1 MSTLTLST
9 FVSFWST
16 PPRPLLRTSLM
27 HGPLMNML
35 PGKDREEVAHL
46 LSRLQQTTPTT
57 NKQTLQQTNKQKKK
71 IQAQYDK
78 EI

>member
-1 MSTLTLST
+1 
-9 FVSFWST
+9 
-16 PPRPLLRTSLM
+16 M

-57 NKQTLQQTNKQKKK
+57 NKQTLQQTNKSYNKQTNRKRKYKHNMIKKFK
-71 IQAQYDK
+71 LQITINNLPA
-78 EI
+78 E